1 MGCVKDEELMMKR
14 GMENRIRIES
24 DDKNDDSDDDDDT
37 DDNKSIKKKKDNT
50 SQRRAFDT
58 YNLQSN

>member
-1 MGCVKDEELMMKR
+1 MTKEEINKYQNQKAYAEKKAIY
-14 GMENRIRIES
+14 GES

-37 DDNKSIKKKKDNT
+37 DDDKSIKKKKDNT

-58 YNLQSN
+58 YNL